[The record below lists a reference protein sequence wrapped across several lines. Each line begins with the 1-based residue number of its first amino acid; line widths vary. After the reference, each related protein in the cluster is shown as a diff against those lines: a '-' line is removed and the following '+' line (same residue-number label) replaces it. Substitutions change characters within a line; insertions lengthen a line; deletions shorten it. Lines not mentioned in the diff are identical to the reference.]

1 MRRCSKHRRHYLKFP
16 TTSQTLLTCF
26 LTPSPQIVEV
36 HVAAKDYKVVMEVI
50 ESLYEE
56 KQVRKR
62 IDAKWVPVLT
72 TPREY
77 E

>member
-1 MRRCSKHRRHYLKFP
+1 
-16 TTSQTLLTCF
+16 
-26 LTPSPQIVEV
+26 
-36 HVAAKDYKVVMEVI
+36 MEVI